1 MAEKN
6 KKVLIA
12 EDTKSYLMVL
22 SAEFNKAGF
31 DVQTVENGEDGLAI
45 AQKGDLDMIVTDI
58 AMPKMDGIT
67 MAKKIRESG
76 NQTPIIF
83 LTNLSDMEHI
93 SAAIEATGNTDYVI
107 KSDITSEGIVNRVK
121 ERLKIK

>member
-83 LTNLSDMEHI
+83 
-93 SAAIEATGNTDYVI
+93 
-107 KSDITSEGIVNRVK
+107 
-121 ERLKIK
+121 